1 MAMSEASNQF
11 LLMVRLEY
19 EKLKSFNREGDQ
31 KLNRQ
36 DAKGAK
42 KSVVRRMFC
51 EVCGRETEH
60 VLEANGEWEVLRCGC
75 GVGHYYRVK

>member
-1 MAMSEASNQF
+1 MSEESNQF
-11 LLMVRLEY
+11 LFMVRLEY
-19 EKLKSFNREGDQ
+19 EKIKS
-31 KLNRQ
+31 LNRQ

-42 KSVVRRMFC
+42 KSVVRRMYC